1 MAEEAKQDAAEA
13 AQRKRLAGE
22 RHKKQLE
29 DETRLAKTRAEQNAK
44 AVEERARFVQHAL
57 RSITTR

>member
-1 MAEEAKQDAAEA
+1 
-13 AQRKRLAGE
+13 
-22 RHKKQLE
+22 
-29 DETRLAKTRAEQNAK
+29 LAKTRAEQNAK